1 MGEALGKELKA
12 VDIRGGGTIPVVLL
26 CMFVI
31 TFLTESGE
39 NYRWMLGFVLMLGYL
54 PDNLAEILHVLAMRF
69 KSVIT
74 QAPQLTVAP
83 HNEK

>member
-1 MGEALGKELKA
+1 
-12 VDIRGGGTIPVVLL
+12 
-26 CMFVI
+26 MFVI

-54 PDNLAEILHVLAMRF
+54 PDNLIEILQTLTTRF

-74 QAPQLTVAP
+74 QARQLTVVH
-83 HNEK
+83 HNK